1 METKVKVEDLGRPA
15 TEFDQDQINLVE
27 KLAPNSFEK
36 EVSRRTKRV
45 R

>member
-1 METKVKVEDLGRPA
+1 MKNGNQGDGGGRPA